1 VARWLKRRAKMSEN
15 RLSYER
21 LEHITKTNKP
31 YRGTENEFP
40 LTKRAHSYKRFI
52 RETDAKGDAYF
63 RIIYGYRYVD
73 RYIDKAEYDEAQ
85 SKNLYV
91 RVETQADNS
100 VKYIVWDRYWDDI
113 GIVRKDNTF
122 ELTATNLHQGTRHFI
137 GAMFNNWM
145 SAVISS
151 VRHGGAI
158 YKEITGSWS
167 NQTVTKVIPLFKGQ
181 RINLDTNSSV
191 LDYEVHL
198 SKVNR
203 TRTKQ
208 IMAEYIEPLQFNEVM
223 FKTMSPDAFIS
234 SLQET
239 YAEAITEG
247 ERWRSNNA
255 MSRMLSY
262 ARDNVKVDMFK
273 TICATMMASHYRLWS
288 YGSEKK
294 GSTNYGHDRNTT
306 PHDYYLSARKK
317 IDRQIKIGA
326 NALDSMV
333 YKANEPYPSNTW
345 DVTVIHNGNVV
356 KQY

>member
-1 VARWLKRRAKMSEN
+1 MSDN

-21 LEHITKTNKP
+21 LEHITKTIKP

-52 RETDAKGDAYF
+52 KETDAKGDAYF

-85 SKNLYV
+85 TKNLYV

-100 VKYIVWDRYWDDI
+100 VKYIVWDRHWDEI

-122 ELTATNLHQGTRHFI
+122 ELTATNLHQGTRYFI
-137 GAMFNNWM
+137 SAMFNKYQCE
-145 SAVISS
+145 VLSS

-158 YKEITGSWS
+158 YREWTGTW
-167 NQTVTKVIPLFKGQ
+167 NNPTVTKVIPLFKGQ
-181 RINLDTNSSV
+181 RINLDTNNSV
-191 LDYEVHL
+191 LDYEVLL

-223 FKTMSPDAFIS
+223 FKTMTTDAFIA

-255 MSRMLSY
+255 MARMLSY

-273 TICATMMASHYRLWS
+273 TICATMMSSHYRLWS
-288 YGSEKK
+288 YGSEKN
-294 GSTNYGHDRNTT
+294 GTNAYGFDRNTT

-326 NALDSMV
+326 SALDSVV

-345 DVTVIHNGNVV
+345 DVSVIHNGNIV